1 MSDKTSVR
9 TSNTNSEKSEKIW
22 ERGNK
27 IFTSPPKR
35 NSQSSK
41 KQNKHDSTI
50 HGIGVLLKPFSKV
63 PCFPKKY

>member
-9 TSNTNSEKSEKIW
+9 TSNTNSEKSEKI
-22 ERGNK
+22 
-27 IFTSPPKR
+27 FASPPKR
-35 NSQSSK
+35 NSQFSK
-41 KQNKHDSTI
+41 KHNKHESTI